1 MPGARPRCGS
11 GCWPPAGPMASPP
24 TAPRP
29 CTCCGPRRATRSSG
43 RTPTAPSPPTI
54 SAWRGRCRRRSPTS
68 SASARSAGSRTR
80 IRCASSLSG
89 CCRSTGSLDCR
100 RAHRS
105 SSSART
111 MRFHRHRF
119 PCWATSRRATAAPS
133 LDAPS
138 RWRWSGRASRGSV
151 RPCMC
156 PSTGASYRWRSPVLC
171 WSTRKERAAM
181 ADTLERTSPLQP
193 WAARF
198 GQLPNSVAIVEEPFV
213 TMVDLR
219 VNPSGPGAA
228 AAAEVLGVELPAAAS
243 TYAKNAD
250 TTVIWMGPDE
260 WLVTGTAVAGPELE
274 ARLREAVAPHG
285 GVAVDVSGQ
294 RTTLRL
300 RGSASRE
307 GLGKGCGLDLH
318 PRALGEGTA
327 AQTML
332 GQAGVIL
339 LAVNG
344 GGADY
349 RILIRSSF
357 ARYLADWL
365 LDAAAEYTP
374 EQVTL

>member
-1 MPGARPRCGS
+1 
-11 GCWPPAGPMASPP
+11 
-24 TAPRP
+24 
-29 CTCCGPRRATRSSG
+29 
-43 RTPTAPSPPTI
+43 
-54 SAWRGRCRRRSPTS
+54 
-68 SASARSAGSRTR
+68 
-80 IRCASSLSG
+80 
-89 CCRSTGSLDCR
+89 
-100 RAHRS
+100 
-105 SSSART
+105 
-111 MRFHRHRF
+111 
-119 PCWATSRRATAAPS
+119 
-133 LDAPS
+133 
-138 RWRWSGRASRGSV
+138 
-151 RPCMC
+151 
-156 PSTGASYRWRSPVLC
+156 
-171 WSTRKERAAM
+171 M
-181 ADTLERTSPLQP
+181 ADTLERTSPLPP

-250 TTVIWMGPDE
+250 TTVIWLGPDE

-274 ARLREAVAPHG
+274 ARLRDAVAPHG

-307 GLGKGCGLDLH
+307 VLGKGCALDLH
-318 PRALGEGTA
+318 PRAFGDGTA

-365 LDAAAEYTP
+365 LDAAGEYTP